1 MLEKITD
8 TFSGIIRTIGGKSVI
23 TEKNIEDA
31 VESIKTALLEADVNL
46 RVIRRFVNS
55 TIEEAKGEK
64 VLRAV
69 NPGQQFVKIV
79 HDKMTALLGDAK
91 TDLHLKGPDT
101 QSVILFS
108 GLQGSGKTTSAVK
121 LAARLKKE
129 GRKPLLAA
137 CDLVRPAAV
146 EQLYITAEKINVPVY
161 KEDIPL
167 PGTPKDSLRIAK
179 EAKKFAAKNGY
190 DTIIIDT
197 AGRLQ
202 LDEAMMGEIADIK
215 KELKPDETVLVADS
229 MTGQNAVDI
238 AKTFDERLG
247 LTGIILTKFD
257 SDTRG
262 GAALSLKS
270 VTGKPVLFIGT
281 GEKIEDFEVF
291 HPERIAGRI
300 LGMGDV
306 VSLVEKAQETIDI
319 KEAERL
325 QKKMAANEFTLQ
337 DMLEQLQQV
346 KKMGSIE
353 SLMEMMPGLSGQIR
367 EEDID
372 KSGLKAQEAI
382 IRSMTKKERANHL
395 IIGPSRRKR
404 IARGSGTSVAEV
416 NRLIKQFEKTRLMMK
431 KMAKNKGMQAKMMQ
445 QFGGF

>member
-146 EQLYITAEKINVPVY
+146 EQLCITAEKINVPVY

-281 GEKIEDFEVF
+281 GEKIDDFEVF